1 VKEKCKKRKRKRKR
15 SVHQDERTEI
25 IVDLD
30 LVLDRRKLEA
40 VTTQNELNASKRF
53 LTIAREKSPKKL
65 GVLWSLCTP
74 AAGQEGGGEG
84 AMRCECVCSEERGGG
99 ARPPPPPPPH
109 TPGAKGAT
117 VFLLNNDER
126 SAGKCSVLRHET
138 KGLIRLIRLTR
149 RPFLVVPRRALFV
162 VPDGA
167 RHGIHTVKHFS

>member
-99 ARPPPPPPPH
+99 GGGGGRGAGGVWLGFFFVFVGAPPPPPPPH
-109 TPGAKGAT
+109 THQAQ
-117 VFLLNNDER
+117 R
-126 SAGKCSVLRHET
+126 VLRS
-138 KGLIRLIRLTR
+138 
-149 RPFLVVPRRALFV
+149 FC
-162 VPDGA
+162 
-167 RHGIHTVKHFS
+167 